1 MITTLREIKSFNP
14 CVSGW
19 KKLCRT
25 LRTTNLDTEVSI
37 LQILESNGV
46 QDAFW
51 ALKTQDY
58 KDYCLILADIAES
71 VLHIFEDKYPNNN
84 IPRST
89 IQAIRDYKEG
99 KITIEELEIHSS
111 AADAAADAAAYATAY
126 AADAAAAYA
135 ATAYAATAAAYAAA
149 YADAAD
155 AGDAADAADAAA
167 DEGIRKQW
175 DINEKILRKHLG
187 V

>member
-71 VLHIFEDKYPNNN
+71 VLHIFESKCHGDGRVKKG
-84 IPRST
+84 

-99 KITIEELEIHSS
+99 RISKEELKTHTATVSRAASDATTIS
-111 AADAAADAAAYATAY
+111 AAATAAAYTTADTIDI
-126 AADAAAAYA
+126 AAYTAAANAVNTAAAAAAYA
-135 ATAYAATAAAYAAA
+135 A
-149 YADAAD
+149 
-155 AGDAADAADAAA
+155 
-167 DEGIRKQW
+167 EGRRNQW
-175 DINEKILRKHLG
+175 DINEEILRKHLE